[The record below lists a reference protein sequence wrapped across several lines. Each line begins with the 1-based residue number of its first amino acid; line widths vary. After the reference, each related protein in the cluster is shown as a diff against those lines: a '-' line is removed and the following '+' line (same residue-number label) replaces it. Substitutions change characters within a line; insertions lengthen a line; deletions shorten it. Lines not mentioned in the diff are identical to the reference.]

1 MMKECKLIAA
11 ARLGDQDAFT
21 RLHQLHVGYVRG
33 VIRSITRCDEVD
45 DLCQDTFLLAFT
57 RLDSFEGTAQFRTWL
72 TRIAVNRCLVYLRR
86 RGCKSQVVQIDA
98 AGSDMFAT
106 HDAQLGAVGARM
118 DLAKL
123 LEQLRP
129 AQRRVLEMA
138 YLEDMPDQD
147 IAEALN
153 TTLFAVKSKIYQAK
167 RRIRKA
173 TKKN

>member
-1 MMKECKLIAA
+1 MEEKALIDA

-21 RLHQLHVGYVRG
+21 RLHRLHVGYVRG
-33 VIRSITRCDEVD
+33 VIHSITRSQEID
-45 DLCQDTFLLAFT
+45 DLCQETFLLAFT

-86 RGCKSQVVQIDA
+86 NGCKSQVVQID
-98 AGSDMFAT
+98 GTRPEMFAT

-118 DLAKL
+118 DLNKL

-138 YLEDMPDQD
+138 YLEDMPDQE

-167 RRIRKA
+167 RRIRKVA
-173 TKKN
+173 EKI

>member
-1 MMKECKLIAA
+1 MEESELIAA
-11 ARLGDQDAFT
+11 ARVGDQDAFA

-33 VIRSITRCDEVD
+33 VIRSLTRSNDVD

-57 RLDSFEGTAQFRTWL
+57 RLDSFEGMARFRTWL

-86 RGCKSQVVQIDA
+86 NGCNSQVVQIDA
-98 AGSDMFAT
+98 AGPDLSAT
-106 HDAQLGAVGARM
+106 HDAQLGAVAARM

-129 AQRRVLEMA
+129 AQRQVLEMA
-138 YLEDMPDQD
+138 YLEGMPDQE

-173 TKKN
+173 AKKN

>member
-1 MMKECKLIAA
+1 MEESELIAA
-11 ARLGDQDAFT
+11 ARVGDQDAFA

-33 VIRSITRCDEVD
+33 VIRSVTHSNDVD

-57 RLDSFEGTAQFRTWL
+57 RLDSFEGMARFRTWL

-86 RGCKSQVVQIDA
+86 NGCKSQVVQIDA
-98 AGSDMFAT
+98 AGPEMFAT
-106 HDAQLGAVGARM
+106 HDAQLGAVGARI
-118 DLAKL
+118 DLNKL
-123 LEQLRP
+123 LQQLRP
-129 AQRRVLEMA
+129 EQRRVLEMA
-138 YLEDMPDQD
+138 YLEDMPDQE
-147 IAEALN
+147 IAETLN

>member
-1 MMKECKLIAA
+1 MDETELIAA
-11 ARLGDQDAFT
+11 ALGGDEDAFT
-21 RLHQLHVGYVRG
+21 ELYQLHLGYVKAVG
-33 VIRSITRCDEVD
+33 HAILHKD
-45 DLCQDTFLLAFT
+45 DLDDMCQDTFLLAFT

-138 YLEDMPDQD
+138 YLEDMPDQE